1 MIGLSG
7 SDLEMETWTLLS
19 GRTLRSC
26 HLWNNIIA
34 EPETE
39 TGSWVS
45 VRGGGGGVTLCNSE
59 TLCNTEILCNTLHDL
74 GRRSCN
80 TLSSCRLF
88 LAETDTAG
96 DSSDILTTKQET
108 QFQSGLKS
116 TRDKKEV
123 SIPTQGDLCYSLEIF
138 GNNLC

>member
-45 VRGGGGGVTLCNSE
+45 VSGGGGVVTLCNS
-59 TLCNTEILCNTLHDL
+59 EILCNTLHDL
-74 GRRSCN
+74 GRRSCS

-96 DSSDILTTKQET
+96 DSSDILTTKQEA

-116 TRDKKEV
+116 W
-123 SIPTQGDLCYSLEIF
+123 
-138 GNNLC
+138 

>member
-34 EPETE
+34 EPGTE

-45 VRGGGGGVTLCNSE
+45 ASGGELLHFVTLKYFVTLCVIWE
-59 TLCNTEILCNTLHDL
+59 GGVVALCPAA
-74 GRRSCN
+74 GF
-80 TLSSCRLF
+80 F
-88 LAETDTAG
+88 LAVTDTAG
-96 DSSDILTTKQET
+96 DSSDILTTKQEA

-116 TRDKKEV
+116 W
-123 SIPTQGDLCYSLEIF
+123 
-138 GNNLC
+138 